1 LKSNTGEL
9 EQQLADVEKSA
20 GESGK
25 ARQLLNTIG
34 EIDERIKARL
44 ITNNKF
50 TAITKGDFEAMWN
63 QFGLILEKKK
73 QLLLSQIEEKKKSGL
88 TDEQMQEISD
98 NFAYFDKNKSNF
110 LDRKELRAC
119 LQSLGEDA
127 TPKDID
133 AVLKA
138 YDTDGDNKIQFSEF
152 QAFMFTKL
160 GDTNSQEEI
169 VQAFKYLAYD
179 LDYIKVEHLENVIN
193 DLSWKKR
200 HVDYLKKEMKPKKDG
215 LDYDRWSQEVFQR

>member
-50 TAITKGDFEAMWN
+50 TAITKGDCEAMWN

-73 QLLLSQIEEKKKSGL
+73 QLILSQIEEKKKSGL

-98 NFAYFDKNKSNF
+98 NFAYFDKNKSNY

-138 YDTDGDNKIQFSEF
+138 YDADGDNKIQFSEF